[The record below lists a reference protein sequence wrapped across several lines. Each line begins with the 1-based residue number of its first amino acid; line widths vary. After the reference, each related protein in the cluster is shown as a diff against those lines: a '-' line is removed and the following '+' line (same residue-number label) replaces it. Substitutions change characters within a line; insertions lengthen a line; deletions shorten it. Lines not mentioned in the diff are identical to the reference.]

1 MMKILLVICCVCKIL
16 CCKILSAYA
25 YAIRST
31 ILARKYLFNVKY
43 PKQQDAEFGSTNTS
57 QAAL

>member
-16 CCKILSAYA
+16 YCKILSAYA

-31 ILARKYLFNVKY
+31 ISLAYLFNLKN
-43 PKQQDAEFGSTNTS
+43 PKLQDAGFGSTNNS